1 MISVEVLRER
11 VRAVRDR
18 DEVLDTCLE
27 AFAVIEYLCGE
38 YARNE
43 SDLYPTWMSAIA
55 PACSGRCAMGGPL
68 PLDPGAE
75 ATEVSLDRTDEDEM
89 AGQLADLAAA
99 VRGRLQELTG
109 EMVDV
114 SLRNACE
121 RGIAAAEEICLLL
134 GADG

>member
-1 MISVEVLRER
+1 MTSVEVLRER

-18 DEVLDTCLE
+18 DRALDTCME
-27 AFAVIEYLCGE
+27 AFGVIEYLCAE
-38 YARNE
+38 CARCE

-55 PACSGRCAMGGPL
+55 SACSGRRALGGPL

-75 ATEVSLDRTDEDEM
+75 AAEVSLDGSGEDEM

-99 VRGRLQELTG
+99 LRDRLQELVG

-114 SLRNACE
+114 PLQNACK
-121 RGIAAAEEICLLL
+121 RGVAAAEQICLLL
-134 GADG
+134 DADG